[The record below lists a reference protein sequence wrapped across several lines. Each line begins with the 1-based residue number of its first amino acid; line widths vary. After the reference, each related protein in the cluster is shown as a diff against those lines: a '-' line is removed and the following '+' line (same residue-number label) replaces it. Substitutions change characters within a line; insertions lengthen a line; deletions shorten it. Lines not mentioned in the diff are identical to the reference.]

1 MNIRRR
7 PLIAGAM
14 ALFCGSRFVAAQTP
28 AKIWR
33 IGYLSN
39 ASGPDE
45 ATEALR
51 AQMTGLGYQEGRN
64 LLIEYCWGAGR
75 EARLAELTSGLVRIK
90 VDVIVVRGQQA
101 AAAAKRATSTVPI
114 VMAVVGD
121 PVGTGLVAN
130 LAHPGG
136 NITGVGVMATDLAG
150 KRVQLLRELLPKTS
164 RLAVLVLKG
173 GPGTAPLVEQLQAAA
188 LQTGITLAFQYV
200 NEGEALAGAFA
211 AWRLDRAQALMVQST
226 PFSNDHRKRIVELAM
241 QHKLPMMFDNRG
253 FVDVGGLMSYGTN
266 VVDLQRRV
274 ASYVD
279 KILKGA
285 KPADLPVEQP
295 STFELVINLKTAKAL
310 GITIPQSLLLRADEV
325 IQ

>member
-1 MNIRRR
+1 MTVQRR
-7 PLIAGAM
+7 PLIVSAM
-14 ALFCGSRFVAAQTP
+14 LLMAAPGTVFAQTP

-51 AQMTGLGYQEGRN
+51 AQITGLGYQEGRN
-64 LLIEYCWGAGR
+64 VLIEYCWGAGR
-75 EARLAELTSGLVRIK
+75 EARLAELAAELVRIK

-164 RLAVLVLKG
+164 RFAVLVLKG
-173 GPGTAPLVEQLQAAA
+173 GPGTPPLVEQLQAAA
-188 LQTGITLAFQYV
+188 LQTGITLAVQYV

-211 AWRLDRAQALMVQST
+211 AWRLERAQALMVQST
-226 PFSNDHRKRIVELAM
+226 PFSNDHRKRIVELAL
-241 QHKLPMMFDNRG
+241 QHKLPMMSDNRG

-266 VVDLQRRV
+266 IVELQRRV

-285 KPADLPVEQP
+285 KPGDLPVEQP
-295 STFELVINLKTAKAL
+295 TTFELVINLKAARAL
-310 GITIPQSLLLRADEV
+310 GLTIPQSLLLRADEV
-325 IQ
+325 IR

>member
-1 MNIRRR
+1 
-7 PLIAGAM
+7 M

-51 AQMTGLGYQEGRN
+51 AQITGLGYQEGRN
-64 LLIEYCWGAGR
+64 VLIEYCWGAGR

-130 LAHPGG
+130 LAHPGAISQASALWQLTLPA
-136 NITGVGVMATDLAG
+136 NASSCCVNCFPRPVG
-150 KRVQLLRELLPKTS
+150 S
-164 RLAVLVLKG
+164 RCL
-173 GPGTAPLVEQLQAAA
+173 
-188 LQTGITLAFQYV
+188 
-200 NEGEALAGAFA
+200 
-211 AWRLDRAQALMVQST
+211 S
-226 PFSNDHRKRIVELAM
+226 
-241 QHKLPMMFDNRG
+241 
-253 FVDVGGLMSYGTN
+253 
-266 VVDLQRRV
+266 
-274 ASYVD
+274 
-279 KILKGA
+279 
-285 KPADLPVEQP
+285 
-295 STFELVINLKTAKAL
+295 
-310 GITIPQSLLLRADEV
+310 
-325 IQ
+325 

>member
-1 MNIRRR
+1 M
-7 PLIAGAM
+7 LLM
-14 ALFCGSRFVAAQTP
+14 AAPGTVFAQTP

-51 AQMTGLGYQEGRN
+51 AQITGLGYQEGRN
-64 LLIEYCWGAGR
+64 VLIEYCWGAGR
-75 EARLAELTSGLVRIK
+75 EARLAELTSELVRIK

-188 LQTGITLAFQYV
+188 LQTGITLAVQYV

-211 AWRLDRAQALMVQST
+211 AWRLERAQALMVQST
-226 PFSNDHRKRIVELAM
+226 PFSNDHRKRIVELAL
-241 QHKLPMMFDNRG
+241 QHKLPMMSDNRG

-266 VVDLQRRV
+266 IVELQRRV

-279 KILKGA
+279 KILIGA
-285 KPADLPVEQP
+285 KPGDLPVEQP
-295 STFELVINLKTAKAL
+295 TTFELVINLKAARAL
-310 GITIPQSLLLRADEV
+310 GLTIPQSLLLRADEV
-325 IQ
+325 IR